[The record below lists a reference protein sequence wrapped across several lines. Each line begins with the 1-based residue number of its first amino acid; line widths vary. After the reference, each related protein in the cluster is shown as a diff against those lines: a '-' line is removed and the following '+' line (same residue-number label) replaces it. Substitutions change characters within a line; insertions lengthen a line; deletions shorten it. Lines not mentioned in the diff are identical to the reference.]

1 MSTLIPPLVDM
12 TLRPPLPRTYSS
24 ICIIYSSFCGTASS
38 LGVGPPVTAFAFPV
52 CEGEKEGV
60 RGALGMEKR
69 MNRFK
74 AARRDLATGS
84 GPRARAKRASSV
96 VSAFW
101 SVSFVSAGTPLCP
114 VCLCDLLPRKAGGTE
129 QVRNEY
135 LWNECVNKHISQ
147 HVPDTQSGPKKC
159 WLL

>member
-1 MSTLIPPLVDM
+1 M
-12 TLRPPLPRTYSS
+12 
-24 ICIIYSSFCGTASS
+24 
-38 LGVGPPVTAFAFPV
+38 TAFAFPV

-101 SVSFVSAGTPLCP
+101 SVSFVSAGTPSVPFAYVTC
-114 VCLCDLLPRKAGGTE
+114 CLER
-129 QVRNEY
+129 QVA
-135 LWNECVNKHISQ
+135 
-147 HVPDTQSGPKKC
+147 QSRYAMNIYGMSV
-159 WLL
+159 